1 MFTTSNTNSSS
12 CPASNLS
19 EYVSDD
25 FSGILSVIHRLHF
38 YMVLIIFPFSMKIH
52 CTYWNGM
59 VCHIQK
65 SSIAILYWDK
75 ISGEHTC
82 MIFISIKLD
91 EHIGICTRSKLS
103 ASDHMDMV
111 GRHSS
116 WKVKVNVMNRHIIQ
130 YSYHLYSG
138 NKSQALTVL
147 NFKE

>member
-1 MFTTSNTNSSS
+1 
-12 CPASNLS
+12 
-19 EYVSDD
+19 
-25 FSGILSVIHRLHF
+25 
-38 YMVLIIFPFSMKIH
+38 
-52 CTYWNGM
+52 
-59 VCHIQK
+59 
-65 SSIAILYWDK
+65 
-75 ISGEHTC
+75 

-103 ASDHMDMV
+103 AIDHMDMV

-138 NKSQALTVL
+138 NKSQELTVL